1 MVPTRDRIR
10 LTGIALDAIHGVH
23 EFERQTPQR
32 FVVDVTLQLQRS
44 ASDDDLTTTVDYSV
58 LAGRIADD
66 VRGEPVNL
74 IETLAE
80 RIATTCLSS
89 PLVSRVEVTV
99 HKPDAPVG
107 LALSDISVTITRRQ
121 G

>member
-1 MVPTRDRIR
+1 MAGCR
-10 LTGIALDAIHGVH
+10 LVRRSRTHDIHQGRLVAYA
-23 EFERQTPQR
+23 RQQ
-32 FVVDVTLQLQRS
+32 
-44 ASDDDLTTTVDYSV
+44 
-58 LAGRIADD
+58 
-66 VRGEPVNL
+66 PVNL

-80 RIATTCLSS
+80 RIAATCLSS

-121 G
+121 R